1 MNASAVIIKAKAM
14 LNRMKHLLENVF
26 KKKNDTRVLVPVR
39 LSGNPRN
46 GINLNVNR
54 KNDRGAVYGIGFKR
68 NHY

>member
-1 MNASAVIIKAKAM
+1 MNASAVIIKTKAM
-14 LNRMKHLLENVF
+14 LNRMKHLLEMIF
-26 KKKNDTRVLVPVR
+26 EKNRDKRVPVVAR

-54 KNDRGAVYGIGFKR
+54 INDRGTVYGIGFKR